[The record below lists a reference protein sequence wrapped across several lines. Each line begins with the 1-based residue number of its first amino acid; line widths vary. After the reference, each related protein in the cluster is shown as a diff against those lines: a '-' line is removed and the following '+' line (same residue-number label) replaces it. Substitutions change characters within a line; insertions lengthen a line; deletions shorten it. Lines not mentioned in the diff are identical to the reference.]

1 MRLVLLTDF
10 ACGNPSVDHIWRKSS
25 RIISLLS
32 KAVCCSPWLFV
43 PVFRWRCDS
52 VPHTKN
58 PAIPECF
65 HSSSCAL
72 RRRFRHPWC
81 ISCRDIVSRI
91 FQAVD
96 IIDFVT
102 GMNVDHKKCLKG
114 WTSPVGCFVSMEG
127 LSSMK
132 ETPFLILYGAVR

>member
-1 MRLVLLTDF
+1 MTL
-10 ACGNPSVDHIWRKSS
+10 
-25 RIISLLS
+25 SL
-32 KAVCCSPWLFV
+32 
-43 PVFRWRCDS
+43 
-52 VPHTKN
+52 TKN
-58 PAIPECF
+58 PPIPECF
-65 HSSSCAL
+65 HSSSCAYADD
-72 RRRFRHPWC
+72 FATMC

-127 LSSMK
+127 LSSTK
-132 ETPFLILYGAVR
+132 ETPFLILYGAVC